1 MRLVWSYRWR
11 VAWVMLAMLVTT
23 TGLFFFLNYQ
33 IERQILTDQLRQ
45 RAKLV
50 GKTVRM
56 NMVTLL
62 GDNEHRDFAGLLPN
76 EKENIRQFIQHFSE
90 GEDRLDLYGQNAGI
104 HDLFFIGL
112 DNRVAIDYPSRRE
125 GRLLPTDER
134 IDETTFVFRQLNEV
148 DTRLLT
154 RGRDTLLLLT
164 FPFYQ
169 QGRLLGFGRIEMSM
183 NAEEALLAKI
193 RFWDM
198 ISAGGL
204 LLLGLI
210 LSLSLAKTV
219 TKPIGELVQAAR
231 RIGEGRLQT
240 RLNESRKD
248 EIGVLMAAFNRMADG
263 ISRLEETQKRLKKL
277 EIAGQLGAL
286 VAHEIKNPLNS
297 IGLTIDHLR
306 DRFAPLDPEARRK
319 FIELSSNITN
329 EVDRLNQIVEGFL
342 RSAKPPTLSRRPTDV
357 NDLIE
362 ETVTSITPQA
372 EQQRVKIHLRFNRA
386 LPKLSVDYHQLR
398 QALLNLMINA
408 LQAMPGG
415 GELELS
421 TALVDGVDGVDGTGG
436 NAGGPSHIAIA
447 VKDTGCGVA
456 PEHLPHLFDPYYT
469 TKQRGFGLG
478 LSMVEQIVQHHEGRI
493 EVASQPGNGS
503 TFTLLLPVETDK
515 RRA

>member
-1 MRLVWSYRWR
+1 MVNMRLIWSYRWR
-11 VAWVMLAMLVTT
+11 VAWVMLVMLVTT

-33 IERQILTDQLRQ
+33 IERQILTDQIRQ

-56 NMVTLL
+56 NLVTLL
-62 GDNEHRDFAGLLPN
+62 ADNERRDFASLPPG
-76 EKENIRQFIQHFSE
+76 ERDEIRQFIQHFSE

-104 HDLFFIGL
+104 HDLFFIGP
-112 DNRVAIDYPSRRE
+112 DNRVVIDYPIQRE

-134 IDETTFVFRQLNEV
+134 IDETTFVFRQLNEI
-148 DTRLLT
+148 DTRIIS
-154 RGRDTLLLLT
+154 RGRNTFLLLT
-164 FPFYQ
+164 FPVFQ

-183 NAEEALLAKI
+183 NAEQALLAKI

-198 ISAGGL
+198 IAGGSL
-204 LLLGLI
+204 LLLGLVF
-210 LSLSLAKTV
+210 SLWLAKSV

-231 RIGEGRLQT
+231 RIGEGKLQP

-248 EIGVLMAAFNRMADG
+248 EIGILMAAFNRMADG

-306 DRFAPLDPEARRK
+306 DRFAPADPEARRK
-319 FIELSSNITN
+319 FVALSSNITN
-329 EVDRLNQIVEGFL
+329 EVNRLNQIVESFL
-342 RSAKPPTLSRRPTDV
+342 RSAKPPTLSRQPTDL
-357 NDLIE
+357 NDLID
-362 ETVTSITPQA
+362 ETVTSIAPQA
-372 EQQRVKIHLRFNRA
+372 RQQQVKIHRQFDRA
-386 LPKLSVDYHQLR
+386 LPKLPADYHQLR

-421 TALVDGVDGVDGTGG
+421 TALVDGTGG
-436 NAGGPSHIAIA
+436 APPRVAIA
-447 VKDTGCGVA
+447 VKDTGCGIA
-456 PEHLPHLFDPYYT
+456 SEHLPHLFDPYYT

-478 LSMVEQIVQHHEGRI
+478 LSMVEQIVQHHEGTI
-493 EVASQPGNGS
+493 DVSSQPGNGS
-503 TFTLLLPVETDK
+503 VFTILLPVETDT
-515 RRA
+515 RHA